1 MTSQPPNKA
10 MQTDGRF
17 AAAADRQGVSRMK
30 FLFLVA
36 LIGTSVGCSQKDDSV
51 CSRALEQRNSWIEA
65 AAECSTADDCQY
77 FGCTCHAIG
86 RGPAANLVLSFD
98 GWLDAHCTPMP
109 VAYCGD
115 TELVCVDGQCATRAE
130 YGGELRRGVGSRPNS
145 LPTPAPMKTVPPP
158 PRKILGIF

>member
-1 MTSQPPNKA
+1 
-10 MQTDGRF
+10 
-17 AAAADRQGVSRMK
+17 MK

-36 LIGTSVGCSQKDDSV
+36 LIATSDGCSQKDDSV
-51 CSRALEQRNSWIEA
+51 CLRALEQRNSWIEE
-65 AAECSTADDCQY
+65 AAECSTGDDCQY

-115 TELVCVDGQCATRAE
+115 AALVCVDGQCATRGK
-130 YGGELRRGVGSRPNS
+130 YDGQVWLHRGVGVRPNA
-145 LPTPAPMKTVPPP
+145 LPRPAPMRTVPPP